1 VPWLRAYVDTIRRA
15 QGRTDVALRAAVS
28 IEVVRLD
35 GWVAMPS
42 DMSGLEALSVALGGV
57 PMPEELAAPAR
68 VRELLQFGAVQGRD
82 IVEMVIGAT
91 IRGLE
96 RTSRYAPT
104 QLARPLSVLAEVGV
118 READID
124 DSALRWLAAGCKA
137 TQTAVEVSEA
147 WRAPSP
153 RLARAL
159 AEAGVPMV
167 AASEATEAAQVGQW
181 RYARTIQAELAAAG

>member
-1 VPWLRAYVDTIRRA
+1 
-15 QGRTDVALRAAVS
+15 
-28 IEVVRLD
+28 VVRLD

-42 DMSGLEALSVALGGV
+42 DMGGLEALSLALYGV
-57 PMPEELAAPAR
+57 PMPEELAEPAR
-68 VRELLQFGAVQGRD
+68 VRDLLQFGAVQARD

-137 TQTAVEVSEA
+137 THATVEVSEA
-147 WRAPSP
+147 WRAPSR
-153 RLARAL
+153 RLARSF
-159 AEAGVPMV
+159 AEAGVPM
-167 AASEATEAAQVGQW
+167 
-181 RYARTIQAELAAAG
+181 